1 MQTSDSPILLNLI
14 SLNTGTANS
23 FEIRANTPVITM
35 GRGPTCTVRIND
47 QRCSNTHCRLTLEP
61 ENPTQLKVE
70 DLSSNGTFLNNA
82 AVLST

>member
-1 MQTSDSPILLNLI
+1 MQTSESPILLNVI
-14 SLNTGTANS
+14 SLNTGTANN
-23 FEIRANTPVITM
+23 FEVRASKPVITM

-47 QRCSNTHCRLTLEP
+47 QRCSNTHCRLTIEP

-82 AVLST
+82 LVFPT